1 MELDLNQDTIKSMM
15 EIMVRLILEAIQ
27 YVKL

>member
-15 EIMVRLILEAIQ
+15 EIMKGGTSNIGGYSVR
-27 YVKL
+27 